1 MRLFAPPAVADNRIT
16 QALRTAAEDLFCTI
30 RPVESWLAMIR
41 RKWDKGNRTALV
53 GSLAERIFARI
64 CARREPTS
72 FLLNLRSRRITQ
84 LSLLLYEDWPVK
96 SE

>member
-16 QALRTAAEDLFCTI
+16 QALRTTADDLFRTI

-53 GSLAERIFARI
+53 GSLAKRIFAGY
-64 CARREPTS
+64 AFRREPTS

-84 LSLLLYEDWPVK
+84 LSLRLYEDLAG
-96 SE
+96 